1 MNYIKFND
9 LQCQVISFI
18 KYTNFDE
25 NGMTGSCNCQVLTDN
40 VTGLQELGL
49 NPITS
54 LQILHEDEVIY
65 NLQNISAKVTSIN
78 EYLADNH
85 IDINLT
91 ITF

>member
-9 LQCQVISFI
+9 LTCQVVSFN

-25 NGMTGSCNCQVLTDN
+25 NGMSGSCNCQIITDDI
-40 VTGLQELGL
+40 TALQALGL
-49 NPITS
+49 ETITS
-54 LQILHEDEVIY
+54 LQIIHDEDIIY
-65 NLQNISAKVTSIN
+65 NLQNISAKMTSIN

-91 ITF
+91 LTF